1 VSPAHDTVIAT
12 LTLRSNVSAEI
23 FVVCQ
28 DFLAPKFIDPK
39 FLDPKHVFK
48 ELAQNTAA
56 LPQSILSNGDSDK
69 PRLTNP
75 GMSLAIQGQATNVFA
90 PEKKKR
96 QREGYAE
103 GDYTLYRSINV
114 RDFINSPTIDDAMR
128 VLSTCNAMTFDLS
141 DSAPDAEKQKAW
153 AASRHTTDD
162 VKRDL
167 EDLKVLGKGDFKKLM
182 KWRLSIRLEVGLEV
196 RKKDEEDAT
205 DKVEIEED
213 VDEEQVV
220 TEEVSLEAGVSDSS

>member
-1 VSPAHDTVIAT
+1 M
-12 LTLRSNVSAEI
+12 
-23 FVVCQ
+23 
-28 DFLAPKFIDPK
+28 APKYIDPK

-48 ELAQNTAA
+48 ELAQNTAP
-56 LPQSILSNGDSDK
+56 LPQSITSNGDSEK

-128 VLSTCNAMTFDLS
+128 VLSTCNAMTFDLT
-141 DSAPDAEKQKAW
+141 DSAPDAAKQKAW
-153 AASRHTTDD
+153 FASRHTTDD

-196 RKKDEEDAT
+196 RKKDVEDET

-220 TEEVSLEAGVSDSS
+220 TEEVSLAVGLKVGNVLMVFRRWRDCVPRP